1 MSRRDDAIERLR
13 KLLGSERYP
22 LRSRLPAERVLCL
35 ELGLSRSALRE
46 GLETL
51 EAEGR
56 IWRHIGKGTFVGSKP
71 ATASSG
77 GGLSV
82 ITAQTS
88 PAEVMETRLVI
99 EPALARLA
107 ALHATEADIA
117 NMWYLIDKS
126 EAARDAKTWELWDGT
141 LHHAIAEAA
150 HNNLLLSIF
159 DAFNAIRQQDSW
171 GRLRQ
176 TSQTPERLQIYR
188 AHHRDF
194 VAAIANRDAD
204 LAESMMRRHI
214 EAVRNN
220 LLRKVAA
227 EPASDPI

>member
-1 MSRRDDAIERLR
+1 MSRRNEAIEKIRR
-13 KLLGSERYP
+13 LLGSERYP

-56 IWRHIGKGTFVGSKP
+56 LWRHIGKGTFVGSKP
-71 ATASSG
+71 ATG
-77 GGLSV
+77 GSGLSV

-117 NMWYLIDKS
+117 NMWYLIEKS

-141 LHHAIAEAA
+141 LHRAIAEAA
-150 HNNLLLSIF
+150 HNNLLLTIF
-159 DAFNAIRQQDSW
+159 DGFNAIRQQEGWS
-171 GRLRQ
+171 RLRQ
-176 TSQTPERLQIYR
+176 TSQTPERLHIYR

-204 LAESMMRRHI
+204 LAETMMRRHI
-214 EAVRNN
+214 ESVRNN
-220 LLRKVAA
+220 LLSRA
-227 EPASDPI
+227 PIDKTQERV